1 MIMSYLGSIG
11 TLMANS
17 DLDQVLE
24 NCYGS
29 NTIIHMMSGE
39 AVSRALR
46 GFYFV
51 ESALYDHLA
60 DKEFSVATSEAPE
73 CLLKLETEFTK
84 FKDSLVQRSRT
95 AKLWIQFTKYVQ
107 IVKNFIR
114 AERTGDWHLH
124 LQVVSQMMSLFAASG
139 HNNYTKS
146 SRLYLQMMLELPVT
160 HPWFYNFSNQG
171 FHTVRR
177 FDRFL
182 GCLINRPHHRASND
196 ESY

>member
-24 NCYGS
+24 NCYGP

-39 AVSRALR
+39 AAVSRALR

-60 DKEFSVATSEAPE
+60 NGEFSVATSEAPE

-95 AKLWIQFTKYVQ
+95 AKLWIQFTKC
-107 IVKNFIR
+107 I
-114 AERTGDWHLH
+114 
-124 LQVVSQMMSLFAASG
+124 
-139 HNNYTKS
+139 
-146 SRLYLQMMLELPVT
+146 
-160 HPWFYNFSNQG
+160 
-171 FHTVRR
+171 
-177 FDRFL
+177 
-182 GCLINRPHHRASND
+182 
-196 ESY
+196 